1 MTPNT
6 RPAEGRTS
14 PAETKLAG
22 NGETVADE
30 AVELALAAM
39 DSYWEIPDEPHG
51 NTPEGAMRAAL
62 EAAGYFALRDE
73 RAEVIARLGCH
84 PAYVLAEI
92 DQLQSRAE
100 ETPSAD
106 EYRQLRAERDALR
119 GEVERLREQTRI
131 PPMGDSS
138 KRFPIKGLVWFR
150 DSTSEWVLELHGD
163 INNCTF
169 IARHTQPP
177 DVLPEDVPGLDR
189 LYERAESA
197 ESALAAERERAEANA
212 RDARR
217 YRWLRDR
224 PRTHSDW
231 SISVYTANPT
241 YGVTQWLVDGVSDE
255 LQTERLDA
263 AINAALAAQEG
274 K

>member
-1 MTPNT
+1 MTPST
-6 RPAEGRTS
+6 RSDEGRTS

-30 AVELALAAM
+30 AVERARKAVRGQGWTQTYGLDSRETVAAQ
-39 DSYWEIPDEPHG
+39 IAH
-51 NTPEGAMRAAL
+51 AAL
-62 EAAGYFALRDE
+62 TAAGYFALQADALRYRE
-73 RAEVIARLGCH
+73 LIEMHSGEFPQFRE
-84 PAYVLAEI
+84 
-92 DQLQSRAE
+92 QLDAV
-100 ETPSAD
+100 T
-106 EYRQLRAERDALR
+106 AERDALR
-119 GEVERLREQTRI
+119 
-131 PPMGDSS
+131 
-138 KRFPIKGLVWFR
+138 R
-150 DSTSEWVLELHGD
+150 D
-163 INNCTF
+163 
-169 IARHTQPP
+169 ARHLASAVRKLIRT
-177 DVLPEDVPGLDR
+177 
-189 LYERAESA
+189 AEAA
-197 ESALAAERERAEANA
+197 ESALAAERERAEANEQ
-212 RDARR
+212 DARR